1 MRAGGV
7 LNLCSGVA
15 PRRELRD
22 AHRMRSD
29 FILSN
34 KQRGKKCSEDR
45 FTLKWRTNPTSAIT
59 SPLTHIQSSLHGS
72 MWVDVRVR
80 ACASDSPPADVAA
93 QFCPAPRAFI
103 ASSSAFFFLPHHG
116 LPHWSEA
123 RSAS

>member
-1 MRAGGV
+1 
-7 LNLCSGVA
+7 
-15 PRRELRD
+15 
-22 AHRMRSD
+22 MRSD

-45 FTLKWRTNPTSAIT
+45 FTLKWMTNPTSAIT

-93 QFCPAPRAFI
+93 QFSPAPRAFI
-103 ASSSAFFFLPHHG
+103 ASSSAFLFFIFFYLITACRIGRRRGRPPKSQLSVCG
-116 LPHWSEA
+116 Q
-123 RSAS
+123 